1 MKALLALLVVV
12 AVSGCAGGGVY
23 PDTDVVEPR
32 DMSLKLATALQISG
46 GLLLAGVLEYEG
58 DGDLNLAF
66 RAYIEAMKNHGWSH
80 AGSDVKGDKA
90 TGTLGKDTR
99 KCGLTF
105 TATAGKVR
113 AVITVSQ
120 QK

>member
-1 MKALLALLVVV
+1 MKAAFAFVLIAV
-12 AVSGCAGGGVY
+12 AAGCSGAGVY
-23 PDTDVVEPR
+23 PDTDVVEPK

-58 DGDLNLAF
+58 DGDLNLVF
-66 RAYIEAMKNHGWSH
+66 RGYIEAMKARGWSH